1 MSLHAEVLALQK
13 KFGLSY
19 KDAAHRLYMAEVA
32 KIKTEKQAELAMT
45 NIQEN
50 IDKTIINDIYPPLTK
65 IDSGDLD
72 P

>member
-1 MSLHAEVLALQK
+1 
-13 KFGLSY
+13 
-19 KDAAHRLYMAEVA
+19 MAEVA
-32 KIKTEKQAELAMT
+32 KINTEKQAELAMM

-50 IDKTIINDIYPPLTK
+50 IDKTIINDIYLPLTK

>member
-1 MSLHAEVLALQK
+1 
-13 KFGLSY
+13 
-19 KDAAHRLYMAEVA
+19 MAEVA
-32 KIKTEKQAELAMT
+32 KIKTEKQAELVMT